1 MSAQSLSLSVKMFL
15 HHCQSSL
22 GTIRNIQRTVFPD
35 KTTVLNAALQLVDP
49 YIFTLPSD
57 SSCFYIC
64 VIIPCAKMN
73 LFLRHPQNKCKI
85 KAHTHVAHAHVSRE
99 WLGYGL
105 VHSTQVLVRAFQVI
119 EPFWSTLLVQ
129 SGCFHELSSE
139 HLQPIQKGNHKT
151 TQDNKEQDS
160 ILNKHSFHSC
170 SGTTEQQQT
179 HIYDVYATVCKM
191 ALLIEPF
198 ICLHNL

>member
-15 HHCQSSL
+15 HHCQSSS
-22 GTIRNIQRTVFPD
+22 GTIRNIQKTVFPD
-35 KTTVLNAALQLVDP
+35 KTTVLNAALQSVDP

-64 VIIPCAKMN
+64 VIIPCAKISL
-73 LFLRHPQNKCKI
+73 LFRHPQKTYKI
-85 KAHTHVAHAHVSRE
+85 EAHTCTSLE

-119 EPFWSTLLVQ
+119 EPFWSTLCVQ

-139 HLQPIQKGNHKT
+139 HLQLVQKGNHKT
-151 TQDNKEQDS
+151 TQENEEQDG
-160 ILNKHSFHSC
+160 IFKNTAFTHAVEQRNNNKLIY
-170 SGTTEQQQT
+170 TTCTPQS
-179 HIYDVYATVCKM
+179 AKWLC
-191 ALLIEPF
+191 
-198 ICLHNL
+198 